1 MKIPRITGTSPTAPP
16 DGFIPYIYGATQG
29 RPSKGRPEKV
39 LLRLSSLAEG
49 LTELGVIAPERT
61 APRPQTARDWESAER
76 ARLDA
81 ARCKECR
88 AMPPNHLT
96 ACGLIPMPAPAAKRC
111 ARCGYVKGSLG
122 CRMTHGG
129 AA

>member
-16 DGFIPYIYGATQG
+16 DGFLPYVYGAASG

-39 LLRLSSLAEG
+39 LLHLSSLAEG

-61 APRPQTARDWESAER
+61 APRPRTARDWESAER

-81 ARCKECR
+81 ARCPECQ
-88 AMPPNHLT
+88 ALPPNHLV
-96 ACGLIPMPAPAAKRC
+96 ACGLIPMPDLTAE
-111 ARCGYVKGSLG
+111 RCGCEYVKGSLG
-122 CRMTHGG
+122 CRLTHGG